1 MLGLDYNRDG
11 LRPLPVLRVRYA
23 DPDSTW
29 LYLDPQLG
37 TLTKQDR
44 GGRWNRWLYH
54 GLHNLDFPFLY
65 YRRPLWDITLIVL
78 SIGGVVLSATTLVP
92 SWHRLVRH
100 ARRAGKAATSRSC
113 VRWRTSQYQRRAQ
126 RAEVPCES
134 EARRVC
140 SGRHRSPTSLT
151 PAPEEFML
159 LRSPE
164 IEREGNK
171 QTS

>member
-1 MLGLDYNRDG
+1 M
-11 LRPLPVLRVRYA
+11 LRVRYA

-54 GLHNLDFPFLY
+54 GLHNLDFPFMY
-65 YRRPLWDITLIVL
+65 YRRPLWDIALIVL

-100 ARRAGKAATSRSC
+100 ARRARKAVDAALVGPLADVPLSKTSS
-113 VRWRTSQYQRRAQ
+113 
-126 RAEVPCES
+126 ES
-134 EARRVC
+134 EG
-140 SGRHRSPTSLT
+140 S
-151 PAPEEFML
+151 M
-159 LRSPE
+159 
-164 IEREGNK
+164 
-171 QTS
+171 